1 MSDVKLFRVD
11 HTGVAELQGQSI
23 AVEKALQALIETNL
37 EVFLGVRF
45 VASEH
50 PTGKTHGG
58 RIDTLGLDENNCPV
72 IIEYKRATNEN
83 VMNQG
88 LFYLDWLLD
97 HRAEFTLLAMK
108 KLGPDVENKVD
119 WTGPRLVCVAG
130 NYTKY
135 DEHAVQQINR
145 NIELLRYRQYEGFL
159 VLELVN
165 AVTGSAGQAETSV
178 SATAKVSP
186 YTTKSGVSD
195 YQERSTADLR
205 NLFDALEAYLLALGN
220 DVTKRT
226 LRMYF
231 AFRRIKN
238 FACVEFRPQLKH
250 LLVFVKVD
258 PKSII
263 LEQGFTRD
271 VSALGHYGT
280 GELEITI
287 ASVADLEKAKPLILT
302 SYEGA

>member
-11 HTGVAELQGQSI
+11 HSGVAELQGQSI

-108 KLGPDVENKVD
+108 KLGPDVENRVD

-165 AVTGSAGQAETSV
+165 AVTGSTGQAETSV
-178 SATAKVSP
+178 SSPAKVGPLTS
-186 YTTKSGVSD
+186 KSGVSD

-205 NLFDALEAYLLALGN
+205 SLFDALEAYLLALGN

-258 PKSII
+258 PKSIA

-280 GELEITI
+280 GDLEITV

>member
-1 MSDVKLFRVD
+1 M
-11 HTGVAELQGQSI
+11 
-23 AVEKALQALIETNL
+23 
-37 EVFLGVRF
+37 
-45 VASEH
+45 
-50 PTGKTHGG
+50 
-58 RIDTLGLDENNCPV
+58 
-72 IIEYKRATNEN
+72 
-83 VMNQG
+83 
-88 LFYLDWLLD
+88 
-97 HRAEFTLLAMK
+97 
-108 KLGPDVENKVD
+108 
-119 WTGPRLVCVAG
+119 
-130 NYTKY
+130 
-135 DEHAVQQINR
+135 
-145 NIELLRYRQYEGFL
+145 
-159 VLELVN
+159 ELVN

-186 YTTKSGVSD
+186 YPTKSGVSD

-205 NLFDALEAYLLALGN
+205 GLFDALEAYLLALGN

-258 PKSII
+258 PKSIT

-280 GELEITI
+280 GDLEITI
-287 ASVADLEKAKPLILT
+287 ASVADLERAKPLILT